1 MRISATAW
9 ARVSRQCVISR
20 ELADPKN
27 NLNRVVRKGN
37 WLIFQCLERSLIPI
51 MSLQD
56 RVSRTVVLFK
66 LSSLRECRNDENS
79 YEKRMAFRKKGSL
92 DSRRH

>member
-1 MRISATAW
+1 MTVR

-37 WLIFQCLERSLIPI
+37 WLIFQCLERSFVPI
-51 MSLQD
+51 LSLQD
-56 RVSRTVVLFK
+56 KVNRTVVL
-66 LSSLRECRNDENS
+66 SNYSNHGEYCNGENRDEV
-79 YEKRMAFRKKGSL
+79 RMAFRKEGSSE
-92 DSRRH
+92 SRRQ